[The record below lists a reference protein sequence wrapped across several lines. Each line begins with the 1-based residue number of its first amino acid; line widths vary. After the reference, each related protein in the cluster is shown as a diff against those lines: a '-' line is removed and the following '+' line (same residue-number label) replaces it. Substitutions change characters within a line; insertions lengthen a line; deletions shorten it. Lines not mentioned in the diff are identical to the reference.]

1 LEHILDGITQ
11 MEEMLCSLASPCFL
25 MWVSKGGQYK
35 SRGNVITFSQ
45 DITHLCTTLPRL
57 PEQLDVLVVR
67 KPGAGTPS
75 GYKDFR
81 VRKKKVLELLRYLKK
96 HNTHYANIAIRPA
109 DDVDLP
115 ADGSVLE
122 RLPHVRC
129 TRGETHADGRDDSS
143 SSSID
148 SSSFVPD
155 SLSDEHN
162 TFVPDFHPQ
171 TYEVDAI
178 DSAMR
183 ELGFTAPSADPLP
196 WPPFGMPLSEYAT
209 DGLFTMAFPTLFPLG
224 KAEYFSPRHKRLE
237 LYEWAKHL
245 IRYRDS
251 RFATHPRFRFFA
263 LNLIFRHR
271 AMSRGKFL
279 FSRQVGGR
287 NMTVAQLRQS
297 LTGVNGDALA
307 ERIIRCVKTV
317 RGTRPYWALEGAK
330 LRDMLDQ
337 IGTPTFFYTLS
348 MADMSWPDLHCL
360 MPEDPFRQ
368 GLTVAQS
375 YDIRARNVANNPHIV
390 SSYLSTRHQLFR
402 QTVLQHLGLNDGCRI
417 VDFWFRVEWQSR
429 GSGAHLSASDVL
441 PLLTCVFRPHPW
453 IPLAR
458 KRRPS

>member
-1 LEHILDGITQ
+1 MTQ

-57 PEQLDVLVVR
+57 PKQLDVLVVR

-81 VRKKKVLELLRYLKK
+81 VRKKKVLKFLRYLKD

-109 DDVDLP
+109 ADVDLP

-122 RLPHVRC
+122 RLPHVHSAP
-129 TRGETHADGRDDSS
+129 GETHADDRDDPSS
-143 SSSID
+143 SSTG
-148 SSSFVPD
+148 SSSFVPE
-155 SLSDEHN
+155 SLSEEHN
-162 TFVPDFHPQ
+162 AFVPDFLPQ
-171 TYEVDAI
+171 TYEVDTI
-178 DSAMR
+178 DSGMQ
-183 ELGFTAPSADPLP
+183 ELGLKAASGDPLP
-196 WPPFGMPLSEYAT
+196 WPPFGLPLSEYAT

-224 KAEYFSPRHKRLE
+224 KAEYFSPHQKRLE

-271 AMSRGKFL
+271 AMSSGKFF

-287 NMTVAQLRQS
+287 NMAVAQLRHS

-307 ERIIRCVKTV
+307 ERIIRCIKTV
-317 RGTRPYWALEGAK
+317 RGTRPL
-330 LRDMLDQ
+330 
-337 IGTPTFFYTLS
+337 GTRG
-348 MADMSWPDLHCL
+348 
-360 MPEDPFRQ
+360 RQ
-368 GLTVAQS
+368 A
-375 YDIRARNVANNPHIV
+375 
-390 SSYLSTRHQLFR
+390 
-402 QTVLQHLGLNDGCRI
+402 
-417 VDFWFRVEWQSR
+417 
-429 GSGAHLSASDVL
+429 
-441 PLLTCVFRPHPW
+441 
-453 IPLAR
+453 
-458 KRRPS
+458 